1 MREYILIVAKLDKG
15 FDDILKASL
24 NADQI
29 AKKEGKRF
37 IPNFNSYT
45 QDDGSNSLAKTVSVP
60 KVENDK
66 EYRSKLTES

>member
-24 NADQI
+24 KADQI

-45 QDDGSNSLAKTVSVP
+45 
-60 KVENDK
+60 
-66 EYRSKLTES
+66 